1 MKHFKSILL
10 TMVAALCWATSGAAS
25 LTSPDGKLRVEVLPK
40 GQSVNLAL
48 MQNGKGVMQVNTL
61 QFDFARKDVIVGD
74 YEVVCA
80 ENSSHNSQWQTVY
93 GEQDVITDCYNAL
106 ALTLQ
111 STGNAKQVTLEVRLY
126 NEGLAF
132 RYGFDSTDFWHET
145 LTDECSRFV
154 LPADAQTW
162 VTDRAQGVYQ
172 PTTIGKLK
180 GEADR
185 PQVVRLASDC
195 FVAIGES
202 ALVDFARMK
211 LKHATEGEGIQS
223 ALSSKVQLHQA
234 GYASPWRYAIVGSS
248 PSQLVQQNYMV
259 LNLNEPCRI
268 ADTAWIKPGKVIREV
283 TLTTEGGLA
292 CVDFAAAH
300 GIEYVEY
307 DAGWY
312 GPENDPASDATT
324 ITVDPARSKGVL
336 DLHRVIDYAN
346 SKGVGIILYV
356 NQKAL
361 TNQLDDILPL
371 FERWGVKGVKY
382 GFVDVGDQYS
392 TSWLHHAVRKAA
404 KYHLMVDIHD
414 EYRPTGY
421 SRTYPNLVTQEGIR
435 GDEESPSLQHSIYTL
450 YNRMICGAGDNT
462 NCYFSERVTEKMS
475 GRAAQLAKLVS
486 IYSPWQFIYWYDRPE
501 ASPRNMGGAGSVQP
515 IIKEDNITSFY
526 TSVPTVWSET
536 RHLEGEMGQYS
547 VVARRSGNEWYVA
560 VMNAGDRRTVSVPL
574 SQLGINQVA
583 EASLYHQA
591 SAKRKDEVNIKRLKP
606 AKDGTISFAVGAST
620 GAVLHLKA
628 L

>member
-1 MKHFKSILL
+1 MNRYRTILIIF
-10 TMVAALCWATSGAAS
+10 AAAVCWAASGAT
-25 LTSPDGKLRVEVLPK
+25 LTSPDGNLRVEADVV
-40 GQSVNLAL
+40 GRSVKLAL
-48 MQNGKGVMQVNTL
+48 SRGETALMQVNTL
-61 QFDFARKDVIVGD
+61 QFDFERAGVINGD
-74 YEVVCA
+74 YEVVQTDV
-80 ENSSHNSQWQTVY
+80 SSHNSQWQTVY
-93 GEQDVITDCYNAL
+93 GEQDVVTDCYNAL
-106 ALTLQ
+106 VLGVQAK
-111 STGNAKQVTLEVRLY
+111 GNAKRIELEVRLY
-126 NEGLAF
+126 NEGMAF

-145 LTDECSRFV
+145 LTDERSCFV
-154 LPADAQTW
+154 LPADAPTW

-172 PTTIGKLK
+172 PTTVGKIK

-185 PQVVRLASDC
+185 PQVVRLGSDC
-195 FVAIGES
+195 FVAIGEA

-211 LKHATEGEGIQS
+211 LKHATQGEGLQS
-223 ALSSKVQLHQA
+223 VLGSTVSLHDA
-234 GYASPWRYAIVGSS
+234 GYRSPWRYVIMGSS
-248 PSQLVQQNYMV
+248 PAQLVQQNYMV

-268 ADTAWIKPGKVIREV
+268 ADTEWIKPGRVIREV

-324 ITVDPARSKGVL
+324 VTVDPARSKGVL

-346 SKGVGIILYV
+346 GKGVGIILYV

-361 TNQLDDILPL
+361 SNQLDDILPL

-382 GFVDVGDQYS
+382 GFVDVGDQRS
-392 TSWLHHAVRKAA
+392 TAWLHHAVRKAA

-421 SRTYPNLVTQEGIR
+421 SRTYPNLITQEGIR
-435 GDEESPSLQHSIYTL
+435 GDEESPSLQHSIFTL

-462 NCYFSERVTEKMS
+462 NCYFSERVTDKMS

-486 IYSPWQFIYWYDRPE
+486 LYSPWQFIYWYDRPE
-501 ASPRNMGGAGSVQP
+501 ASPRNMGGAGTVQP
-515 IIKEDNITSFY
+515 IIKEDNITGFY

-560 VMNAGDRRTVSVPL
+560 VMNAGERRNVSVSL
-574 SQLGINQVA
+574 ASLGINRVVDA
-583 EASLYHQA
+583 TLYHQA
-591 SAKRKDEVNIKRLKP
+591 SAKHPEVVNVKHLKV
-606 AKDGTISFAVGAST
+606 AKNGTITFAVTAST
-620 GAVLHLKA
+620 GAVLHLKVD
-628 L
+628 